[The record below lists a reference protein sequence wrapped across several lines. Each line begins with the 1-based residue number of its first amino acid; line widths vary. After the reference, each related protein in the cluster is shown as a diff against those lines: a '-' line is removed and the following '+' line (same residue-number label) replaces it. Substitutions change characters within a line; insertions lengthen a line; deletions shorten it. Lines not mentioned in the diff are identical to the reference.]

1 MNDRQ
6 ISHFSV
12 FAWIR
17 DWLVLAASVLFA
29 AWALAGI
36 SCENLCTLLLV
47 AAVISLLNSFLKPLL
62 LLISFPFLVATFGL
76 GTVLVLWLINSF
88 FLYFAGTLFDG
99 FHVASFGSAM
109 LGAICIAATQYIL
122 NLIFGIETK
131 RASVFGAETDGETQ
145 GQSDAENAFPPPPR
159 AQTRSRRREADDD
172 DDVIDI

>member
-1 MNDRQ
+1 MDDRQ

-12 FAWIR
+12 PAWIR

-36 SCENLCTLLLV
+36 SCENLLTLLLV
-47 AAVISLLNSFLKPLL
+47 AAAISLLNMFLKPLL
-62 LLISFPFLVATFGL
+62 LLISLPFLVATFGL

-109 LGAICIAATQYIL
+109 LGAICIAAVQYLL
-122 NLIFGIETK
+122 NLIFGIKTK
-131 RASVFGAETDGETQ
+131 SSLSVFGAGTDDEAPQEQ
-145 GQSDAENAFPPPPR
+145 GDAESAFPPPPR

-172 DDVIDI
+172 VIDI